1 MFGIVVSVK
10 LSTIQIEN
18 KFEIMDFSLLLKCFL
33 LLSFCSENLC
43 KTAENVEPTFWAIS
57 IRTLLRAI
65 AKPGH
70 ITVMACWKS
79 GKLL

>member
-1 MFGIVVSVK
+1 
-10 LSTIQIEN
+10 
-18 KFEIMDFSLLLKCFL
+18 MDFNLLLKCGL
-33 LLSFCSENLC
+33 LLSMFSENHC
-43 KTAENVEPTFWAIS
+43 KTAENEQPAFWATS

-79 GKLL
+79 GKCFDFLPK